1 MQRKILIDALN
12 KSSATDSLIPG
23 KAPPTP
29 PRPMDPSQAL
39 LEEKIVY
46 NITIDDLNIHEIFE
60 HSLATMIR
68 NRRELIKEIFSILAP
83 HEIKAMLPESFREL
97 KPKEVMK
104 LCYMQL
110 KEMPENHLTAII
122 TCLADPSQCTIPVYK
137 TVTKSK
143 RSSDSPSGRSPPKQ
157 SHNSSSEKTRDRS
170 PAYKLDKPK
179 SNPPKR
185 SSHHSSE
192 PQKHKSIPD
201 KKKENSN
208 RSSPSR
214 KKPDK
219 SPKKP
224 TRKNTTDTSK
234 SRPGTGPGT
243 STGTGTGAGTGT
255 GTGKV
260 IGTGTGTA
268 DQKRLYSS
276 VQSASKSS
284 NSKSKHH
291 SSSSRDKKQKKN

>member
-46 NITIDDLNIHEIFE
+46 NITLDDLNIHEIFE

-143 RSSDSPSGRSPPKQ
+143 RNSDSPLGRPSPKQ
-157 SHNSSSEKTRDRS
+157 THNSSEKTRDRS
-170 PAYKLDKPK
+170 PAYKLDKTK

-185 SSHHSSE
+185 ASFHSSE
-192 PQKHKSIPD
+192 PQRHRSVPD
-201 KKKENSN
+201 KKEAPN

-214 KKPDK
+214 KRADK
-219 SPKKP
+219 SPKKAA
-224 TRKNTTDTSK
+224 RKNSAETSK
-234 SRPGTGPGT
+234 GRA
-243 STGTGTGAGTGT
+243 GA
-255 GTGKV
+255 
-260 IGTGTGTA
+260 A
-268 DQKRLYSS
+268 EQKRL
-276 VQSASKSS
+276 S
-284 NSKSKHH
+284 NAKSKHH
-291 SSSSRDKKQKKN
+291 SSSNKDKKQKKN

>member
-12 KSSATDSLIPG
+12 KATATDSLIPG

-39 LEEKIVY
+39 QEEKIVY
-46 NITIDDLNIHEIFE
+46 HITIDDLNIHEIFE

-122 TCLADPSQCTIPVYK
+122 TCLADPTQCTIPVYK
-137 TVTKSK
+137 TMPKSK
-143 RSSDSPSGRSPPKQ
+143 RSDSPSWRHSPKQ
-157 SHNSSSEKTRDRS
+157 THDKFRDRSRS
-170 PAYKLDKPK
+170 PAYKIEKPK
-179 SNPPKR
+179 SSSPKR
-185 SSHHSSE
+185 TSSHSSD
-192 PQKHKSIPD
+192 PQRHKSTQE
-201 KKKENSN
+201 KRARESSS

-214 KKPDK
+214 KKSDK
-219 SPKKP
+219 SPKKVSHKYSGESS
-224 TRKNTTDTSK
+224 RSK
-234 SRPGTGPGT
+234 SE
-243 STGTGTGAGTGT
+243 SS
-255 GTGKV
+255 
-260 IGTGTGTA
+260 
-268 DQKRLYSS
+268 DHKRLASS
-276 VQSASKSS
+276 VHAPKPS
-284 NSKSKHH
+284 NSKSKHR
-291 SSSSRDKKQKKN
+291 SSSKDKKQKKN

>member
-137 TVTKSK
+137 TVTKFK
-143 RSSDSPSGRSPPKQ
+143 RSSDSPSGRASPKQ
-157 SHNSSSEKTRDRS
+157 THNSSEKIRDRS
-170 PAYKLDKPK
+170 PAYKLDKTR

-185 SSHHSSE
+185 PSSHSSE
-192 PQKHKSIPD
+192 SQKHKSIPD
-201 KKKENSN
+201 KKKETPNK
-208 RSSPSR
+208 SSPSR
-214 KKPDK
+214 KRADK
-219 SPKKP
+219 SPKKL
-224 TRKNTTDTSK
+224 TRKNPAETAK
-234 SRPGTGPGT
+234 SRPAA
-243 STGTGTGAGTGT
+243 S
-255 GTGKV
+255 
-260 IGTGTGTA
+260 
-268 DQKRLYSS
+268 DQKRLPSS
-276 VQSASKSS
+276 VHSASKSS

-291 SSSSRDKKQKKN
+291 SSSTKDKKQKKN